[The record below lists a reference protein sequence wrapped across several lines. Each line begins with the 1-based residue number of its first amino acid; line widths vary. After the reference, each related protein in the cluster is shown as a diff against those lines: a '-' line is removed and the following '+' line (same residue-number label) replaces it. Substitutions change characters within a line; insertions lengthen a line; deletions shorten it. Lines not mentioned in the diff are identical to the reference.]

1 MSERRVFLFLQGPP
15 SRFWFELADELEK
28 AGHRCLRVNLSA
40 GDWLFWRKRGAIDYR
55 GDFKGWRAWLTGL
68 IEREGVTDILYY
80 ADRLPYH
87 VIACEIARERGLYV
101 TAVEFGYLRPDWI
114 TVERDGMSTYSH
126 FPTDPHVIRA
136 IADGAPEPDFEVKYP
151 YTFFQEAYHEVI
163 YNLVALFFSW
173 IFYPRYFHDKYYNPL
188 KDYLSTLWRLVRD
201 RWQRKYAKRVMR
213 EITLGPRPF
222 YIFALQLQ
230 SDYQIRD
237 NSPYT
242 RLHEAIEE
250 TVASFA
256 RSAPLG
262 TVLVF
267 KVHPLDNGLERW
279 NRVVMAA
286 ARRHNV
292 RPRVRLIDGGN
303 LNRLVE
309 TALGTIVVNSTT
321 GLYSIR
327 AGCPLMVLGIAVF
340 DIPGLTFQGSLDDF
354 WTTAEPPDEELRQKF
369 IRALAAT
376 TQVKGTFY
384 HREGRRVAIAEMVR
398 RLEKRLVNEPGAY
411 VDPPPRFEKA
421 LRLGMRI
428 GSGHLPTE

>member
-15 SRFWFELADELEK
+15 SRFWYELANGLEA
-28 AGHRCLRVNLSA
+28 AGQKTVRVNLSA
-40 GDWLFWRKRGAIDYR
+40 GDWLYWLKSGAYNYR
-55 GDFKGWRAWLTGL
+55 GSFKNWRGWLEQL

-87 VIACEIARERGLYV
+87 VVAQEIAKARGLYV

-114 TVERDGMSTYSH
+114 TVERNGMSTYSH
-126 FPTDPHVIRA
+126 FPNDPETIRA
-136 IADGAPEPDFEVKYP
+136 IAAAAPDPDLVIKYP
-151 YTFFQEAYHEVI
+151 YTFTQEATAEVI

-173 IFYPRYFHDKYYNPL
+173 IFFPRYFADKYYNPL
-188 KDYLSTLWRLVRD
+188 KDYLSTLLRLIRE

-213 EITLGPRPF
+213 EVILGPRPF

-237 NSPYT
+237 NSPYK
-242 RLHEAIEE
+242 RLHEAIDQ

-256 RSAPLG
+256 RSAPPN

-267 KVHPLDNGLERW
+267 KVHPLDNGIERW
-279 NRVVMAA
+279 NKVVMAA

-309 TALGTIVVNSTT
+309 TARGTIVVNSTV
-321 GLYSIR
+321 GLYAIR
-327 AGCPLMVLGIAVF
+327 AGCPLIVLGVAVF
-340 DIPGLTFQGSLDDF
+340 DIPGLTFQGSLDQF
-354 WTTAEPPDEELRQKF
+354 WTEAEAPDEELRLQF
-369 IRALAAT
+369 IRALATT
-376 TQVKGTFY
+376 TQVKGSFY
-384 HREGRRVAIAEMVR
+384 NKAGRKVAIAEVVQRLIER
-398 RLEKRLVNEPGAY
+398 RVNEPGAF
-411 VDPPPRFEKA
+411 VDPPPRMEKA
-421 LRLGMRI
+421 RRLGMKV
-428 GSGHLPTE
+428 